1 MIFTQITQEFQ
12 SLSSEG
18 GWVFW
23 CLLALAFGISFAVI
37 SIWSLLR
44 LPSAPIIK
52 GEQWKDLL
60 LQNSGSSDL
69 FIRLTKKIDEKKLGG
84 QLDQIEAQMF
94 SSLKRRI
101 PFTFVLIS
109 TAPLVGLLGTVSGMY
124 TTFDGMGTSSTS
136 GPSTVIAQGVSEALI
151 TTQTGLIISVPAYI
165 ILFYLWGNY
174 RRLRHGFRLIERRM
188 GENFNYAERI

>member
-23 CLLALAFGISFAVI
+23 CLLALAFGISFAVL

-52 GEQWKDLL
+52 GEQWKALL
-60 LQNSGSSDL
+60 LQNSASSDL
-69 FIRLTKKIDEKKLGG
+69 FNKLTKKIDEKKLGG

-101 PFTFVLIS
+101 PFTFADERTEKHRTDS
-109 TAPLVGLLGTVSGMY
+109 A
-124 TTFDGMGTSSTS
+124 
-136 GPSTVIAQGVSEALI
+136 EAR
-151 TTQTGLIISVPAYI
+151 SVAD
-165 ILFYLWGNY
+165 
-174 RRLRHGFRLIERRM
+174 RLRVL
-188 GENFNYAERI
+188 AA

>member
-69 FIRLTKKIDEKKLGG
+69 FNRLTKKITGVYWEFFNTCVRKIN
-84 QLDQIEAQMF
+84 Q
-94 SSLKRRI
+94 KR
-101 PFTFVLIS
+101 F
-109 TAPLVGLLGTVSGMY
+109 
-124 TTFDGMGTSSTS
+124 
-136 GPSTVIAQGVSEALI
+136 
-151 TTQTGLIISVPAYI
+151 
-165 ILFYLWGNY
+165 
-174 RRLRHGFRLIERRM
+174 
-188 GENFNYAERI
+188 